1 MHVGTFSENKT
12 PYRWKSYVLILMALW
27 TVIIATSL
35 VWNLFEMKNRVLET
49 ARTQADMAYTKNI
62 IYRRW
67 NTEHGGVYVE
77 VREDLQPNP
86 FLEDIPERDIVTP
99 SGKVL
104 TLINPAFMMRQVYE
118 ITKAA
123 HGINE
128 RLVSLVPLNPDNMA
142 DPWEAE
148 ALRGFESSAAGVS
161 MVTEIEGIESMRYIR
176 PLATEK
182 SCLRCHEKYREGDIP
197 GAISIMLPMGPIWA
211 AAKRS
216 ASTLVAAHILLWLLG
231 SGGILLMAIR
241 LRRTEMDRMRVLGD
255 LKASRAGL
263 EVKVTERTAE
273 LAETNEA
280 LCQDIIKRESAEE
293 ALKAETGHL
302 YSILDIIPGL
312 VYLQA
317 RNHSIRFANRR
328 FIEEYGEPGKRPCYE
343 VMWKRSEP
351 CEECPTFR
359 VFETK
364 KPEVSVSEHPS
375 RGRTYQVYDEPFV
388 DSDGTLLVLEISI
401 DITERKK
408 LEAQALKTQKL
419 DSLGILAGGIAHDFN
434 NLLTGIIGN
443 LSLAELAAGKG
454 KNEGIY
460 KRLVE
465 VEKAAIQA
473 RDLTQ
478 QLLTFSKGGQ
488 PVKETIA
495 IGAFIKESV
504 CFAMRG
510 SSLRC
515 EFSIADDL
523 WYIDADKGQ
532 LNQVISNLVINAGQA
547 MPEGGVITARAEN
560 RTVTGRDKLPLKD
573 GRYVMVSIED
583 QGVGIPQELL
593 TKIFDPYFTTKE
605 KGSGLGLASAFSVVK
620 KHGGYIY
627 AASEPGAGTTFRFY
641 LPASGED
648 AAVKKEADKKIP
660 ASAGGR
666 VLVMDDEEIVR
677 DVVGDMLTSLGYE
690 AVTVEEGNEAVRL
703 YKEALDKGE
712 PFDVVIMDLTVPGG
726 IGGKETVKRLL
737 EIDPGAR
744 VVVSSGY
751 SNDSIMANY
760 KDYGFSDV
768 ITKPYTVEELSEK
781 LYHVIK
787 EGH

>member
-1 MHVGTFSENKT
+1 MRPGTFSENKT

-49 ARTQADMAYTKNI
+49 ARTQADIAYTKNI

-77 VREDLQPNP
+77 VREDVQPNP

-104 TLINPAFMMRQVYE
+104 TLINPAFMMRQVYA
-118 ITKAA
+118 ITRKA

-148 ALRGFESSAAGVS
+148 ALRGFESGAPGVS
-161 MVTEIEGIESMRYIR
+161 TVTEIEGVESMRFIR
-176 PLATEK
+176 PLTTEK
-182 SCLRCHEKYREGDIP
+182 SCLRCHATQGYREGDVQ
-197 GAISIMLPMGPIWA
+197 GALSIMLPMAPIWA

-216 ASTLVAAHILLWLLG
+216 ASTLVTAHILLWLLG

-241 LRRTEMDRMRVLGD
+241 LRRTEMDRMRMVGD
-255 LKASRAGL
+255 LKTSRAGL
-263 EVKVTERTAE
+263 EIKVEERTAE

-280 LCQDIIKRESAEE
+280 LRQDITKRESAEE
-293 ALKAETGHL
+293 ALKAEREHL

-317 RNHSIRFANRR
+317 RDHSIRFANRR
-328 FIEEYGEPGKRPCYE
+328 FIEEYGEPWERPCYE
-343 VMWKRSEP
+343 VMWERSEP

-401 DITERKK
+401 DITDRKK

-434 NLLTGIIGN
+434 NLLTGIVAN
-443 LSLAELAAGKG
+443 LSLAELTVDKSA
-454 KNEGIY
+454 GIY

-465 VEKAAIQA
+465 VGKAASQA

-488 PVKETIA
+488 PLKETIA
-495 IGAFIKESV
+495 IGALIQESV
-504 CFAMRG
+504 CFATRG
-510 SSLRC
+510 SGLRC
-515 EFSIADDL
+515 EFSLADDL
-523 WYIDADKGQ
+523 WCVDADEGQ
-532 LNQVISNLVINAGQA
+532 LTQVISNLVINACQA

-583 QGVGIPQELL
+583 QGIGIPKELL
-593 TKIFDPYFTTKE
+593 PKIFDPYFTTKE
-605 KGSGLGLASAFSVVK
+605 KGSGLGLASAYSVVK
-620 KHGGYIY
+620 KHGGCID
-627 AASEPGAGTTFRFY
+627 AVSTPGLGTTFRFY
-641 LPASGED
+641 LPASGEA
-648 AAVKKEADKKIP
+648 AAVKKEVFKKIP

-666 VLVMDDEEIVR
+666 VLVMDDEVIIRNVTYEI
-677 DVVGDMLTSLGYE
+677 LTTLGYE
-690 AVTVEEGNEAVRL
+690 AVTAEEGNEAVRL
-703 YKEALDKGE
+703 YKEAGDKGE
-712 PFDVVIMDLTVPGG
+712 PFDVVIMDLTVQGG
-726 IGGKETVKRLL
+726 MGGRETVKRLL

-744 VVVSSGY
+744 VIVSSGY
-751 SNDSIMANY
+751 SNDPIMADY

-768 ITKPYTVEELSEK
+768 IPKPYTVEELSEK